1 MMKSSTLCRDGR
13 TVRLLCEISSKR
25 LYKYYIEELMESFT
39 SCMDKPKAAYD
50 NHLKWINVYHAP
62 DGLTVH
68 RCFTLSEMHKYLV
81 QETGEAFY
89 SSYKNIYDAYTDPDK
104 SLYKFLMTERY

>member
-1 MMKSSTLCRDGR
+1 MTDWVVCCDGRRVRRESSTKLF
-13 TVRLLCEISSKR
+13 
-25 LYKYYIEELMESFT
+25 KYYIHELRKTFK
-39 SCMDKPKAAYD
+39 SCLDNPKEAYD
-50 NHLKWINVYHAP
+50 NHLKWVNVYRAP

-81 QETGEAFY
+81 QETGETFY

-104 SLYKFLMTERY
+104 SLYKYLV